1 MEDIVVPLVMF
12 GATFGIVYV
21 ITSARHKEKM
31 ALIEKGAD
39 PTLFKRQQLKF
50 SQYNVFKYGLLLVG
64 VAIGII
70 LAGIMAEIHFIDDV
84 AAYFSSILFFG
95 GLALIAAY
103 LLRNKLDKENQ

>member
-1 MEDIVVPLVMF
+1 MEDILVPIVLF
-12 GATFGIVYV
+12 GAIFGIIYV

-31 ALIEKGAD
+31 MLIEKGAD
-39 PTLFKRQQLKF
+39 PALFKRQQLKF
-50 SQYNVFKYGLLLVG
+50 SRYNTFKYGLLLVG

-70 LAGIMAEIHFIDDV
+70 VAGIMAEIHFVDDV

-95 GLALIAAY
+95 GLALITAF